1 MGVGGKVFPWVSL
14 VDVDF
19 EQRCSMSFEDT
30 RDQGIKWLSDSSK

>member
-30 RDQGIKWLSDSSK
+30 QGSRDQVA